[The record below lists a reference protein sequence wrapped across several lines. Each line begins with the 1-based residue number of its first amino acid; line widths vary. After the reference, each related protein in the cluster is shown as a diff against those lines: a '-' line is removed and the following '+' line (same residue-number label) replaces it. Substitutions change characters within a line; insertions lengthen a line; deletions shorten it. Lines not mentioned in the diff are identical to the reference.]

1 MNYEKACEILGITYL
16 PPTMADIKKQYRIKA
31 LKCHPD
37 KDLANPLAGQQFQE
51 IYTAYEY
58 LIQYTNGGSC
68 FNNDDD
74 DDNEYDDCQ
83 DCFDNEFADY
93 ETTTDK
99 STYRWLLY
107 KFLKSTLA
115 PCSQNRMFYVII
127 QRVASSC
134 ESKALDILSK
144 IDKFTLTKVY
154 DILKLYEDVFH
165 FSDEFKT
172 KLEMLLHN
180 KYKNDEC
187 IILNPTIDDLFAD
200 NLYKLTVNGIV
211 YIVPLWH
218 HELVYDN
225 SGSDIYVK
233 CSPILPENVRI
244 DSKNNVHVNVTYKI
258 QDIFGKSGVE
268 YTIGKTAVIVVP
280 SSLKLI
286 ETQTVTYHQ
295 QGVSRI
301 NTENVYDVLKR
312 GDIML
317 HIKLET

>member
-1 MNYEKACEILGITYL
+1 MNYEKACKLLCIDNL
-16 PPTMADIKKQYRIKA
+16 PPSMTDIKKQYRIKA
-31 LKCHPD
+31 LQYHPD
-37 KDLANPLAGQQFQE
+37 KNLENPLAGQQFQE
-51 IYTAYEY
+51 IYAAYEY
-58 LIQYTNGGSC
+58 LIQYTNGGTDVDEDVDTE
-68 FNNDDD
+68 FDD
-74 DDNEYDDCQ
+74 
-83 DCFDNEFADY
+83 EFADY
-93 ETTTDK
+93 EQTADK

-107 KFLKSTLA
+107 KFLKTTLA
-115 PCSQNRMFYVII
+115 SCSQNRMFYVII
-127 QRVASSC
+127 QRVTSSC
-134 ESKALDILSK
+134 ESKAIDILSK
-144 IDKFTLTKVY
+144 VDKFTLTKVY

-165 FSDEFKT
+165 FSEEFKT
-172 KLEMLLHN
+172 KIEELLHN

-233 CSPILPENVRI
+233 CSPILPDNVRI
-244 DSKNNVHVNVTYKI
+244 DNKNNIHANVTYKI
-258 QDIFGKSGVE
+258 QDIFGKSSIE
-268 YTIGKTAVIVVP
+268 YTIGQMVVTVIP

-295 QGVSRI
+295 QGISRI

-312 GDIML
+312 GDIVL
-317 HIKLET
+317 HIKLKT